1 MLVTGTV
8 KISLIC
14 CLNLVLFL
22 AGRGKTNVYLYF
34 FFFIPVFLAPWIKGL
49 IAVFVIGVIIAILV
63 LGARCYVLKK
73 AKGKY
78 SSFILFW

>member
-1 MLVTGTV
+1 MC
-8 KISLIC
+8 IC
-14 CLNLVLFL
+14 VCV
-22 AGRGKTNVYLYF
+22 F
-34 FFFIPVFLAPWIKGL
+34 FFSSFPVFLAPWIKGL